1 MDHFEPE
8 IKRAKRTNYIIF
20 GFFAG
25 LFLVMILA
33 GVLYHS
39 RHTFTTE
46 KGERNP
52 EERTR
57 IVDDLLSNHEL
68 VGMTEAEIISLLGA
82 DNNDYGYFNKT
93 ERYVYYLGPERGLF
107 SIDSE
112 WLILDFT
119 YGIVTHCYIT
129 TD

>member
-1 MDHFEPE
+1 MDHFETE

-20 GFFAG
+20 GFVAG

-33 GVLYHS
+33 GVLYQS

-46 KGERNP
+46 KWERNP
-52 EERTR
+52 EERIR
-57 IVDDLLSNHEL
+57 IVDDLLSEYEL
-68 VGMTEAEIISLLGA
+68 VGMTEEEIVSLLGS
-82 DNNDYGYFNKT
+82 DNNDYGYFN
-93 ERYVYYLGPERGLF
+93 EPNRYVYYLGPERGLI

-119 YGIVTHCYIT
+119 DGTVTDCYIT